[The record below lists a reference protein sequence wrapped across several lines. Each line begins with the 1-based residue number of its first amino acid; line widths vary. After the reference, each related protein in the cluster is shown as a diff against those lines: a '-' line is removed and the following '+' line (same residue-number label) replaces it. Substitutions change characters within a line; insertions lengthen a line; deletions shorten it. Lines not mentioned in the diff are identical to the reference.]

1 MADWSVTAGNGLRLD
16 ATLDAQSPVFRAFFE
31 GYDRAFVLPDEKEDE
46 EGFALCLALN
56 RGAAYARLEQA
67 YGPFREVCAI
77 ATDGAG
83 KRIGGVN
90 FIAAPASIANG
101 EVFVC
106 ANLNYIYIDAAARGQ
121 GNFRKLVAATTEL
134 IASLFPAAGGPLVF
148 IEQNDPIAMSADAY
162 AHDTQ
167 FTGLDQIDRLR
178 IWAKAGA
185 KVVDHPYVQPP
196 LSPEQ
201 GADETLVY
209 SVLGAAGD
217 ALPACVLAGHLK
229 RFFGIS
235 VLKGA
240 PLDEAP
246 VAAAQVAALEAACR
260 AGAQIALFD
269 PAPALARMP
278 NRDAAMAL
286 TSPPP
291 RRFRDLL
298 APRG

>member
-1 MADWSVTAGNGLRLD
+1 MADWSVTAANGLRLD

-31 GYDRAFVLPDEKEDE
+31 GYDKAFVLPDEKEDE

-56 RGAAYARLEQA
+56 RGDEYARLEKV

-77 ATDGAG
+77 ATGANG
-83 KRIGGVN
+83 KRIGGAN
-90 FIAAPASIANG
+90 FIASPVSAPGG
-101 EVFVC
+101 ESYVC
-106 ANLNYIYIDAAARGQ
+106 ANLNYIYIDAGARGQ
-121 GNFRKLVAATTEL
+121 GHFRALVTAVTEL
-134 IASLFPAAGGPLVF
+134 IGSLFPGAPLVF
-148 IEQNDPIAMSADAY
+148 IEQNDPIAMSAEAY
-162 AHDTQ
+162 ARDTE

-178 IWAKAGA
+178 IWAKCGA
-185 KVVDHPYVQPP
+185 KVVDHAYVQPP
-196 LSPEQ
+196 LSADQE
-201 GADETLVY
+201 ADETLVY
-209 SVLGAAGD
+209 SVLGVAGE

-240 PLDEAP
+240 PLEGAP

-260 AGAQIALFD
+260 AGASIALID

-278 NRDAAMAL
+278 NRDAAMTL
-286 TSPPP
+286 TTPPP

-298 APRG
+298 TPRG